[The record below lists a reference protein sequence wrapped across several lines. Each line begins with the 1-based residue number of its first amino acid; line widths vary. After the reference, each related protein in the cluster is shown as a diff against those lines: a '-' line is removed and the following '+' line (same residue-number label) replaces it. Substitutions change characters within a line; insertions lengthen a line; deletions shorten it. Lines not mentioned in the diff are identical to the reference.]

1 MPVNLK
7 TPLAETWKRRLDRWQ
22 QSGLSAAL
30 FAKQEKVSEPR
41 LYTWRKRF
49 ADASQLPKT
58 PALVAPAKATA
69 PAFVPVKVKPAP
81 APPSG
86 SIELTLKSGV
96 TLRLPADVS
105 VTRLAEM
112 VKVLATC

>member
-1 MPVNLK
+1 MPINLK

-22 QSGLSAAL
+22 QSGLSAAV

-49 ADASQLPKT
+49 SDASQAPKAAT
-58 PALVAPAKATA
+58 LAASAKPAA
-69 PAFVPVKVKPAP
+69 PAFVPVKLKAAPAP
-81 APPSG
+81 AVG
-86 SIELTLKSGV
+86 SFELALKSGV

-105 VTRLAEM
+105 ASRLAEI
-112 VKVLATC
+112 VKALAAC

>member
-22 QSGLSAAL
+22 QSGLSAAV

-49 ADASQLPKT
+49 ADASQAPKVA
-58 PALVAPAKATA
+58 ALAAPAKAAA
-69 PAFVPVKVKPAP
+69 PAFVPVKLKPTLAP
-81 APPSG
+81 ASG
-86 SIELTLKSGV
+86 SIELALRSGI

-105 VTRLAEM
+105 PTRLAEI
-112 VKVLATC
+112 VRALSPC

>member
-1 MPVNLK
+1 MPINLK

-22 QSGLSAAL
+22 QSGLSAAV

-49 ADASQLPKT
+49 AEASQAPKA
-58 PALVAPAKATA
+58 PPLAAPAKATA
-69 PAFVPVKVKPAP
+69 PAFIPVKVKPAP
-81 APPSG
+81 APASG
-86 SIELTLKSGV
+86 FIELALKSGV

-105 VTRLAEM
+105 PTRLAEI
-112 VKVLATC
+112 VRALASC

>member
-22 QSGLSAAL
+22 QSGLSAAV

-49 ADASQLPKT
+49 ADASQTPKT
-58 PALVAPAKATA
+58 ATLAASAKPAT
-69 PAFVPVKVKPAP
+69 PAFVPMKVKPAP
-81 APPSG
+81 APASG
-86 SIELTLKSGV
+86 SIELALKSGV

-105 VTRLAEM
+105 PTRLADI
-112 VKVLATC
+112 VRALAAC

>member
-22 QSGLSAAL
+22 QSGLSASV

-49 ADASQLPKT
+49 ADASQAPKA
-58 PALVAPAKATA
+58 PALGGPAKT

-105 VTRLAEM
+105 ATRLAEI
-112 VKVLATC
+112 VRALAAC

>member
-22 QSGLSAAL
+22 QSGLSAAV

-49 ADASQLPKT
+49 ADANLAPKAPSQG
-58 PALVAPAKATA
+58 VPAKPATSS
-69 PAFVPVKVKPAP
+69 FVPVKLKPTLAP
-81 APPSG
+81 ASG
-86 SIELTLKSGV
+86 SIELALRSGI

-105 VTRLAEM
+105 PTRLAEI
-112 VKVLATC
+112 VRALSPC

>member
-22 QSGLSAAL
+22 QSGLSAAM

-49 ADASQLPKT
+49 ADASQAPKVA
-58 PALVAPAKATA
+58 ALAEPAKAAA
-69 PAFVPVKVKPAP
+69 PAFVPVKVKSAPAP
-81 APPSG
+81 ASG
-86 SIELTLKSGV
+86 SIELALKSGV

-105 VTRLAEM
+105 TARLVEI
-112 VKVLATC
+112 VKALAAC

>member
-7 TPLAETWKRRLDRWQ
+7 TALAETWKRRLDRWQ
-22 QSGLSAAL
+22 QSGLSAAV

-49 ADASQLPKT
+49 ADASQAPKVAGQVPAAKLAT
-58 PALVAPAKATA
+58 PT
-69 PAFVPVKVKPAP
+69 FVPVKVKAATAP
-81 APPSG
+81 TSG
-86 SIELTLKSGV
+86 SIELALKSGV

-105 VTRLAEM
+105 AARLADI
-112 VKVLATC
+112 VRALVTC

>member
-7 TPLAETWKRRLDRWQ
+7 TPLAETWKRRLDRWH
-22 QSGLSAAL
+22 QSGLSAAI

-49 ADASQLPKT
+49 ADASLAPKALALAAPTKAAT
-58 PALVAPAKATA
+58 PD
-69 PAFVPVKVKPAP
+69 FVPVKLKPTPAP
-81 APPSG
+81 AAG
-86 SIELTLKSGV
+86 SIELALRSGV

-105 VTRLAEM
+105 ARRLAEI
-112 VKVLATC
+112 VKALATC

>member
-22 QSGLSAAL
+22 QSGLTAAI

-49 ADASQLPKT
+49 ADASQAPKVA
-58 PALVAPAKATA
+58 ALAAPAKAAA
-69 PAFVPVKVKPAP
+69 PAFVPMKVKPAP

-86 SIELTLKSGV
+86 SIELTLRSGV
-96 TLRLPADVS
+96 TLRLPAEVS
-105 VTRLAEM
+105 AARLAEI
-112 VKVLATC
+112 VRALATC